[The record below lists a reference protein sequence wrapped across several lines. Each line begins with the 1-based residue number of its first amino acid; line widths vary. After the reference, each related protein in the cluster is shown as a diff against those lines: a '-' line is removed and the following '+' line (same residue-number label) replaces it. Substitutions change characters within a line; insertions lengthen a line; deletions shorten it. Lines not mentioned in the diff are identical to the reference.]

1 MAMAAKKSGESKM
14 PKAPKG
20 NGAQTKSTMKSPEMG
35 DRDWRARDDMRMMAQ
50 AKEIEDD
57 PVRMQNLGRA
67 RDEEISRL
75 QRIPSIKVEVAE
87 RTIPKVK
94 AR

>member
-1 MAMAAKKSGESKM
+1 MAKAAESKM

-20 NGAQTKSTMKSPEMG
+20 NGPQTKVTMKSPSMADDE
-35 DRDWRARDDMRMMAQ
+35 RKWRAKDDMRMISQ

-57 PVRMQNLGRA
+57 PQRMKAAQDCAKEEMGRLA
-67 RDEEISRL
+67 RAM
-75 QRIPSIKVEVAE
+75 PAIKVEVAE

>member
-1 MAMAAKKSGESKM
+1 MVHKDNTSKM

-20 NGAQTKSTMKSPEMG
+20 NGPRTKITSPSPEISE
-35 DRDWRARDDMRMMAQ
+35 RDWRAQDDMRLMSQ

-67 RDEEISRL
+67 RDEEVSRL
-75 QRIPSIKVEVAE
+75 QRIPAIKVETAK
-87 RTIPKVK
+87 RTIPAVK

>member
-1 MAMAAKKSGESKM
+1 MTHTKAEQSKM

-20 NGAQTKSTMKSPEMG
+20 NGARTKITSPSPEEG
-35 DRDWRARDDMRMMAQ
+35 ERDWQAQDDMRLMAQ

-57 PVRMQNLGRA
+57 PVRMQNLGRK

-75 QRIPSIKVEVAE
+75 QRIPAIKVEVAK
-87 RTIPKVK
+87 RTIPAVK
-94 AR
+94 SR